1 MYAFFD
7 VETDGLPKDYNAPV
21 TNVDNWPRIVQ
32 IAWAVYD
39 KNAYLVNSANYIIGQ
54 QGRNIPK
61 SITDIHGITNEM
73 VNTYGV
79 TIHSAIGAF
88 EEFCLSNY
96 IRYLIA
102 HNIYFDLPV
111 IKAERIRTGFDSVIN
126 KALICTMH
134 ESTNYC
140 KLPAKWGYKWPKLQE
155 LHTKLFDH
163 GFEDS
168 HNAMIDV
175 FATAKCFF
183 ALKEEGV
190 IKCQ

>member
-7 VETDGLPKDYNAPV
+7 VETDGLPKDYNAPA
-21 TNVDNWPRIVQ
+21 TNIDNWPHIVQ
-32 IAWAVYD
+32 LAWAIYD
-39 KNAYLVNSANYIIGQ
+39 ENAYLVNSASYIIT
-54 QGRNIPK
+54 QGGRELSENVIK
-61 SITDIHGITNEM
+61 IHGITDNM
-73 VNTYGV
+73 INIYGD
-79 TIHSAIGAF
+79 SAYNVIRAF
-88 EEFCLSNY
+88 DKFCLDISVE
-96 IRYLIA
+96 RLIA
-102 HNIYFDLPV
+102 HNIKFDLRV
-111 IKAERIRTGFDSVIN
+111 VEAERLRLKLPIMASKKLT
-126 KALICTMH
+126 CTMH

-140 KLPAKWGYKWPKLQE
+140 NLPAKWGYKWPKLQE